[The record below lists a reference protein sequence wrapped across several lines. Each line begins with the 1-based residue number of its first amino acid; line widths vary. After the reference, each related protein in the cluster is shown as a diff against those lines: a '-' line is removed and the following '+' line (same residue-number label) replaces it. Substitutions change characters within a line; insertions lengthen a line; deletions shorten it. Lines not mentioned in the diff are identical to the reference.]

1 MLKCVSKENKVDLVL
16 AEATVK
22 RFRVRLRYAPALIS
36 SFLVRLP
43 MSEV

>member
-1 MLKCVSKENKVDLVL
+1 MLKCVSKENRVVL
-16 AEATVK
+16 AEATIK